1 MRHSVT
7 TPVFLLRKALD
18 NLLYRLNPSRN
29 ISLSSM
35 LPVLTQVTFPPG
47 EPRGWV
53 PLYTMVTFRPDI
65 SYATA
70 TRVAARQTR
79 IVGAV
84 VTAGVAAT
92 VLGAYCLIGL
102 LRTEGR
108 G

>member
-7 TPVFLLRKALD
+7 TPVYLLRKALD
-18 NLLYRLNPSRN
+18 NLLYYLNPRRN
-29 ISLSSM
+29 VPLASL
-35 LPVLTQVTFPPG
+35 LPVLSRVTFPPG

-70 TRVAARQTR
+70 TRVATRQTH
-79 IVGAV
+79 IMGAV

-92 VLGAYCLIGL
+92 ALGVCWVTGL